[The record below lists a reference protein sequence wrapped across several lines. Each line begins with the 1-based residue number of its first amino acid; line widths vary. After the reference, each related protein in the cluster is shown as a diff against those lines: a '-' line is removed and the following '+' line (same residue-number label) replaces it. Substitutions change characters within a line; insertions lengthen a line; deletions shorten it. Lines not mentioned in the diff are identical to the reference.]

1 MKKKIL
7 IGYNYIL
14 HYRKPMFN
22 LLSEKYD
29 VTILHSGK
37 SINNNTDKYKELIFP
52 VKKHGPFYLQ
62 QGLIKEIQVND
73 YDYVILLF
81 DVRWLNTIRSIL
93 KYRKKVKIILWG
105 AWLTNS
111 NLINKIRL
119 YLSKKVYANVFY
131 THKSR
136 LDFIN
141 LGLDETKTYVAN
153 NTFDV
158 GERVKS
164 FNNEVKD
171 IILFVGSLDSRKEN
185 KVLISAFN
193 NILDK
198 IPESINLIFIGDGDE
213 MINLTNQVNTFQIAS
228 RIKFVGRIEDSSE
241 LKGYYK
247 RSIVSV
253 SYGQSGLSVLQS
265 LGYGVSFLTKENSIS
280 GGEKNNIKHKFNS
293 IFCEDNITSL
303 EYYLTE
309 LCLDI
314 KYSRELGK
322 NAFEYYTKYCT
333 IENMSQGFIDSIER
347 TSKTTIDKTL
357 S

>member
-1 MKKKIL
+1 
-7 IGYNYIL
+7 
-14 HYRKPMFN
+14 MFN

-37 SINNNTDKYKELIFP
+37 SINNNKDKYKELIFP
-52 VKKHGPFYLQ
+52 VKNYGPFYLQ
-62 QGLIKEIQVND
+62 QGLIQEIQVND

-81 DVRWLNTIRSIL
+81 DVRWLNTIRTIF
-93 KYRKKVKIILWG
+93 KYRKKVKVILWG
-105 AWLTNS
+105 AWLTN
-111 NLINKIRL
+111 NNIINKIRL

-141 LGLDETKTYVAN
+141 LGLDEIKTFVAN

-185 KVLISAFN
+185 EVLISAFN

-228 RIKFVGRIEDSSE
+228 RIKFVGRIEDSNE
-241 LKGYYK
+241 LIGYYK

-265 LGYGVSFLTKENSIS
+265 LGYGVPFLTKENSIS

-293 IFCEDNITSL
+293 IFCEDSIASL
-303 EYYLTE
+303 EYNLTE
-309 LCLDI
+309 LCLDM
-314 KYSRELGK
+314 KYARELGK

-333 IENMSQGFIDSIER
+333 IENMTQGFIDSIER
-347 TSKTTIDKTL
+347 TSKTTIDKTP